1 MSEQRTLTEGAVDLT
16 NTIHGRTPQLS
27 ATMLP
32 PTFSF
37 SQSSLQAFEDC
48 PRRFWLAYVEQLPWP
63 AVEASPIQEHEE
75 AMRLGERFHRLVQ
88 RAEIG
93 IDPAIVAAGL
103 EPPLSTWF
111 DAYLRHRPADLPDQF
126 VEIER
131 ILSVSVGA
139 REGKREAT
147 TSDMTMLN
155 TESPSSQEPSLQSLN
170 PSISDLESSV
180 SNPSP
185 SVRLAAKFDL
195 IAAEKDGRVV
205 IVDWK
210 TARRRSDPATLRQR
224 WQSIVYPYVLVEAS
238 AALPWGPVRPEQVEM
253 RYWFT
258 AAPGQP
264 ITFRYDAA
272 QHNANRQ
279 RLENLLAR
287 ILTGEREA
295 DFPKVADTPTN
306 RKRFCAF
313 CVYRSRCNR
322 GAAAGDLDEL
332 DDAEEF
338 FAVDL
343 ERALEFTLAD
353 VEELAF

>member
-1 MSEQRTLTEGAVDLT
+1 
-16 NTIHGRTPQLS
+16 
-27 ATMLP
+27 ML

-37 SQSSLQAFEDC
+37 SQSSLQAFDDC

-75 AMRLGERFHRLVQ
+75 RMRLGERFHRLVQ

-93 IDPAIVAAGL
+93 IAPATVAAGL
-103 EPPLSTWF
+103 EPPLLTWF

-131 ILSVSVGA
+131 VLSVDVGMRGEGRGA
-139 REGKREAT
+139 ERTGKREKGRVGENA
-147 TSDMTMLN
+147 L
-155 TESPSSQEPSLQSLN
+155 SPTLASFP
-170 PSISDLESSV
+170 
-180 SNPSP
+180 
-185 SVRLAAKFDL
+185 RLAAKFDL
-195 IAAEKDGRVV
+195 IAAEMNGRVV

-210 TARRRSDPATLRQR
+210 TAKRCGDPSTLRQR

-264 ITFRYDAA
+264 VIFRYDAA
-272 QHNANRQ
+272 QHDANRQ
-279 RLENLLAR
+279 RLEGLLAR
-287 ILTGEREA
+287 ILAGEREA

-313 CVYRSRCNR
+313 CIYRSRCNR
-322 GAAAGDLDEL
+322 GDAAGDLDEF

>member
-1 MSEQRTLTEGAVDLT
+1 MNKQRTLAEGAADLA
-16 NTIHGRTPQLS
+16 NTVRGRTPQVA
-27 ATMLP
+27 ATALP

-37 SQSSLQAFEDC
+37 SQSSLQAFDDC

-75 AMRLGERFHRLVQ
+75 TMRLGERFHRLVQ

-93 IDPAIVAAGL
+93 IAPTIVAAGL

-131 ILSVSVGA
+131 VLSVDVGA
-139 REGKREAT
+139 RGERREAT
-147 TSDMTMLN
+147 SSDIAFPN
-155 TESPSSQEPSLQSLN
+155 TEFSFNQDASPSLPA
-170 PSISDLESSV
+170 
-180 SNPSP
+180 SP
-185 SVRLAAKFDL
+185 RLAAKFDL
-195 IAAEKDGRVV
+195 IAAERGGRVV

-238 AALPWGPVRPEQVEM
+238 AALPWGPARPEQVEM

-258 AAPGQP
+258 VAPGQP
-264 ITFRYDAA
+264 VTFRYNAA
-272 QHNANRQ
+272 QHDANRQ
-279 RLENLLAR
+279 RLESLLAR
-287 ILTGEREA
+287 ILAGEREV

-322 GAAAGDLDEL
+322 GDAAGDLDEL